1 MVDYSADQR
10 VIALSIAPYEEY
22 SKHYTGQTTWNAW
35 SWKIVQDLLVSPT
48 WPSCATG
55 SGSGTA
61 TPGSTTPSSNTPGSA
76 PGGGAGG
83 ASEWMASI
91 VEHIRVL
98 AEGLVGLLIVASVIR
113 WGWRQCLLKFNE
125 INGYRAVGGGQG
137 VELSQA

>member
-48 WPSCATG
+48 WPSITSIIC
-55 SGSGTA
+55 A
-61 TPGSTTPSSNTPGSA
+61 TPG
-76 PGGGAGG
+76 GGGGG

-98 AEGLVGLLIVASVIR
+98 AEGLVGLMIVASVIR
-113 WGWRQCLLKFNE
+113 WGWQQCLLKFNG